1 MGCGNIIIDK
11 EESRI
16 DVINGGGIKVSSIPT
31 QTYTVKCSDI
41 QYINGSSV
49 YDALKNIGIGATVRM
64 NTDGSIS
71 FEGMNAEPKKPEK
84 PVEEKEKEDM
94 QRVTIPMPTKILKN
108 GRATVVFF
116 ADDTKVVVKLP
127 EGVEDNDYNA
137 FCAAI
142 TKKMF
147 GTNTRIKRKM
157 ELITEIAQTPEE
169 KKEAIQQAKLEAA
182 NKRQAEIDKKVE
194 RMAHEMVLE
203 KRAKQ
208 LARAMMEGDV

>member
-1 MGCGNIIIDK
+1 
-11 EESRI
+11 
-16 DVINGGGIKVSSIPT
+16 
-31 QTYTVKCSDI
+31 
-41 QYINGSSV
+41 
-49 YDALKNIGIGATVRM
+49 
-64 NTDGSIS
+64 
-71 FEGMNAEPKKPEK
+71 
-84 PVEEKEKEDM
+84 M

-157 ELITEIAQTPEE
+157 ELITEIAPTPEA

-203 KRAKQ
+203 KRAKA
-208 LARAMMEGDV
+208 LAKSMMEGDV

>member
-1 MGCGNIIIDK
+1 MLSTCQSATVTAQPQYMSVTDNL
-11 EESRI
+11 
-16 DVINGGGIKVSSIPT
+16 GGVLATVPSGMS
-31 QTYTVKCSDI
+31 YTI
-41 QYINGSSV
+41 EINGSD
-49 YDALKNIGIGATVRM
+49 YPMQDIKFG
-64 NTDGSIS
+64 
-71 FEGMNAEPKKPEK
+71 EGVLFAHLPD
-84 PVEEKEKEDM
+84 EEKETEDM

-157 ELITEIAQTPEE
+157 ELITEIAPTEAEKRAALKKAREE
-169 KKEAIQQAKLEAA
+169 AEER
-182 NKRQAEIDKKVE
+182 RQAQQDAKVR
-194 RMAHEMVLE
+194 RMANQIVLE

-208 LARAMMEGDV
+208 LAKEMMEGA

>member
-1 MGCGNIIIDK
+1 M
-11 EESRI
+11 
-16 DVINGGGIKVSSIPT
+16 DVTNSLGSTVASIPLKE
-31 QTYTVKCSDI
+31 YTVTCSDVHTI
-41 QYINGSSV
+41 ESSYDVLQKLALGTSVRINP
-49 YDALKNIGIGATVRM
+49 
-64 NTDGSIS
+64 DGSIS
-71 FEGMNAEPKKPEK
+71 FESMNAEPKKPEEPK
-84 PVEEKEKEDM
+84 KEKEDM

-157 ELITEIAQTPEE
+157 EQITEIALTPEE
-169 KKEAIQQAKLEAA
+169 KKEAIVKQKEEAVA
-182 NKRQAEIDKKVE
+182 KRQAEIDKKVK
-194 RMAHEMVLE
+194 RMAHEIVLE

-208 LARAMMEGDV
+208 MAKEMMDNE

>member
-1 MGCGNIIIDK
+1 MD
-11 EESRI
+11 
-16 DVINGGGIKVSSIPT
+16 
-31 QTYTVKCSDI
+31 
-41 QYINGSSV
+41 
-49 YDALKNIGIGATVRM
+49 
-64 NTDGSIS
+64 
-71 FEGMNAEPKKPEK
+71 
-84 PVEEKEKEDM
+84 
-94 QRVTIPMPTKILKN
+94 RVTIPMPTKILKN

-157 ELITEIAQTPEE
+157 ELITEIAPTEAEKRAALKKAREE
-169 KKEAIQQAKLEAA
+169 AEER
-182 NKRQAEIDKKVE
+182 RQAQQDAKVR
-194 RMAHEMVLE
+194 RMANQIVLE

-208 LARAMMEGDV
+208 LAKEMMEGA

>member
-1 MGCGNIIIDK
+1 VNCGSVTVEQKMDC
-11 EESRI
+11 
-16 DVINGGGIKVSSIPT
+16 VSAVNSLGSTVASIPIE
-31 QTYTVKCSDI
+31 TYTVKCSDI
-41 QYINGSSV
+41 QRIENYPCVDVAPNMDLGAAVRINP
-49 YDALKNIGIGATVRM
+49 
-64 NTDGSIS
+64 DGTFTFESIS
-71 FEGMNAEPKKPEK
+71 AMPKKPAEK
-84 PVEEKEKEDM
+84 KEKEDM

-208 LARAMMEGDV
+208 LARAMMEGDA

>member
-1 MGCGNIIIDK
+1 
-11 EESRI
+11 
-16 DVINGGGIKVSSIPT
+16 
-31 QTYTVKCSDI
+31 
-41 QYINGSSV
+41 
-49 YDALKNIGIGATVRM
+49 
-64 NTDGSIS
+64 
-71 FEGMNAEPKKPEK
+71 
-84 PVEEKEKEDM
+84 M
-94 QRVTIPMPTKILKN
+94 QRVTIPMPVKILKN

-157 ELITEIAQTPEE
+157 EQITEIAPTAEE
-169 KKEAIQQAKLEAA
+169 KKAAIKQAKQEAA
-182 NKRQAEIDKKVE
+182 DRRQAEIDKKVE

-208 LARAMMEGDV
+208 LAKEMMSNE